1 MIEQPVAI
9 PPTDMRKTINRTTI
23 ITEEYCECISKMF
36 SLDIRTVRRLFIG
49 TKCWIMVR
57 HKAGIKTPKTR
68 ATEKAR
74 RQRRAAEKKQTDSGM
89 MDGWKCHY
97 KPGVTQ

>member
-9 PPTDMRKTINRTTI
+9 PPTDMRKALNITLIV
-23 ITEEYCECISKMF
+23 TEEHVSLISKVF
-36 SLDIRTVRRLFIG
+36 SLDERTVRRLFLG
-49 TKCWIMVR
+49 YKCWVMVR
-57 HKAGIKTPKTR
+57 HKAFIKTAKTR

-74 RQRRAAEKKQTDSGM
+74 RQRRAAEKKQTDMGM
-89 MDGWKCHY
+89 TDGWKCHY